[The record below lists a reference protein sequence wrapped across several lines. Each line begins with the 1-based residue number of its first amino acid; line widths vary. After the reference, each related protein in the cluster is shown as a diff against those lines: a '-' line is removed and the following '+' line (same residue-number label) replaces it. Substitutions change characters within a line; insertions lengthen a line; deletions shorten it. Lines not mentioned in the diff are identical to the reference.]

1 MNDYGVLLDSKT
13 VRFERLLPGPIDR
26 VWGYLV
32 ERLYSVSA
40 VAGTHTSIS
49 SWTFSNKESRGRFGK
64 PRLSSRLNMRSD

>member
-49 SWTFSNKESRGRFGK
+49 S
-64 PRLSSRLNMRSD
+64 